1 MQIWQFCSC
10 DKFVL
15 ALATPSTETT
25 EGVPLVDAEAFG
37 TPFASGE
44 PAVALRSNS
53 CGGCYTCQNT
63 RSCLPKSGRDNHV
76 GWLIHDGPVAL
87 NVVGFAK
94 RPCGSARGRELGRCR
109 RRCRAA
115 YRTRHSVAGAV

>member
-63 RSCLPKSGRDNHV
+63 RSKAYPSASGSS
-76 GWLIHDGPVAL
+76 ISSGPMGGVDVEQTS
-87 NVVGFAK
+87 NINT
-94 RPCGSARGRELGRCR
+94 PRGRRDRFSAFSDRVPAPLSG
-109 RRCRAA
+109 
-115 YRTRHSVAGAV
+115 